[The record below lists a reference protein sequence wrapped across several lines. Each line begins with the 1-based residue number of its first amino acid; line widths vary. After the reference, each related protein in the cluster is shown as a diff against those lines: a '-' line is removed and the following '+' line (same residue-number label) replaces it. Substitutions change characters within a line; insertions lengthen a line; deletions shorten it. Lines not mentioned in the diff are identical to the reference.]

1 MYKSR
6 VIFLDQFLGS
16 KRSTYTRVNTVA
28 IFGTSS
34 KVSLLVQNKGL
45 GTYFLW
51 NKSKFLSFPNNMEES
66 VDFRQKQI
74 SLSDTVA
81 IG

>member
-1 MYKSR
+1 MDR
-6 VIFLDQFLGS
+6 FLGS
-16 KRSTYTRVNTVA
+16 KRSAYTWVNTVA

-34 KVSLLVQNKGL
+34 KVSLLIRNKGL

-51 NKSKFLSFPNNMEES
+51 NKSKFLSFPNSMEES

>member
-1 MYKSR
+1 MVKGGKSS
-6 VIFLDQFLGS
+6 IYDDL
-16 KRSTYTRVNTVA
+16 A

-34 KVSLLVQNKGL
+34 KVSLLVWNKGL

-51 NKSKFLSFPNNMEES
+51 NKSKFLSFFNSMEES
-66 VDFRQKQI
+66 VDFGQKKT